1 MSLEAVRDLS
11 IQDLLRAV
19 NEKLCLEYTRI
30 RDTPTCS
37 VLAVSLESEVST
49 HQPVL
54 APTDVTVSDPGG
66 PHRSTVSTPLHAIF

>member
-11 IQDLLRAV
+11 IQDLLRAL
-19 NEKLCLEYTRI
+19 NEKLRLEYTRI

-37 VLAVSLESEVST
+37 VLAVSPESEVST

-54 APTDVTVSDPGG
+54 APTDTTVSDPGG
-66 PHRSTVSTPLHAIF
+66 PHRSIVSTPLHAMF

>member
-1 MSLEAVRDLS
+1 MSLEAIRDLS

-19 NEKLCLEYTRI
+19 NEKLRLEYTRI
-30 RDTPTCS
+30 RDPPTHS

-54 APTDVTVSDPGG
+54 APMYVTVSDPGRL
-66 PHRSTVSTPLHAIF
+66 HRSTVSTPLHAMF